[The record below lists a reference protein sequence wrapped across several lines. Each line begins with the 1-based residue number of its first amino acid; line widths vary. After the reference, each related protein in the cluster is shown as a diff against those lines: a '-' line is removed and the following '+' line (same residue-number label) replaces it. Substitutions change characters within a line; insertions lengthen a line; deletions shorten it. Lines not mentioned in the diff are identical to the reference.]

1 MVDKPPIYGDDWG
14 MVYGIVLPTLLNHRT
29 MANSGYFNWLWPS
42 GSRGWNQRSPYFPK
56 KCWLTSS
63 TYLNIPIFDIIF
75 ASKRWNPLFS
85 WWILVKHAEKCP
97 FGTNRGATLAYHLS
111 RRFSCLNHL
120 SMRKRTIILGL
131 SPNFLWGDMTKSTIF
146 IAEPFWNMLF
156 HPISLS
162 PISSNDLPIEI
173 SPQKIPTASTRAPQQ
188 SPPPGSCSSP
198 SRPAL
203 RAAPH
208 APSPV
213 DGRASARRMER
224 RPWSWR
230 LSLESTSDGKQ
241 KEIWE
246 TVGISWKNAGILR
259 LSNGFNMF

>member
-1 MVDKPPIYGDDWG
+1 
-14 MVYGIVLPTLLNHRT
+14 
-29 MANSGYFNWLWPS
+29 MANSWYFNWPWPS
-42 GSRGWNQRSPYFPK
+42 GSRGWNQRPPYFPK

-85 WWILVKHAEKCP
+85 WWILVKYAEKCP

-120 SMRKRTIILGL
+120 SMRKRTIYNSGVISKLFVGWHDQIHHFHCRTILKHAV
-131 SPNFLWGDMTKSTIF
+131 SPYQ
-146 IAEPFWNMLF
+146 
-156 HPISLS
+156 PISDIIQWS
-162 PISSNDLPIEI
+162 PHRNL
-173 SPQKIPTASTRAPQQ
+173 PQKIPTASTRAPQQ

-213 DGRASARRMER
+213 DGRASARRRER

-246 TVGISWKNAGILR
+246 TEGISWKNAGILR
-259 LSNGFNMF
+259 LSNGFYMF